1 MGSFSV
7 GSSAGSSAEP
17 LVFLTGPTAAG
28 KTDLAVEL
36 VENYPFEIISVDSA
50 LVYRGMDIGTAKPGS
65 ETLRRAPHRL
75 IDIVDP
81 AEPYSAARFRD
92 DALQEIEEIRANGNI
107 PLLVGGTMLY
117 FRALQ
122 FGLSV
127 LPESDRSVRLEIEKD
142 IKDKGI
148 ERIYKQL
155 SDIDTVAAARINRN
169 DPQRIIRALEVY
181 RISGVPMSELQQQ
194 KKREGLNP
202 DALLM
207 VAISPD
213 DRSLLHKRIEQRLSI
228 MMESGFI
235 EEVERL
241 KRRRDLSLDT
251 PSMRSV
257 GYRQVWEYL
266 DGVMDREEMLYRAVV
281 ATRQLAK
288 RQLTWLRNWPTD
300 IKWMEPGGNGMA
312 EHIFNNVR
320 NR

>member
-266 DGVMDREEMLYRAVV
+266 DGVMDREEMLYKAVV

>member
-1 MGSFSV
+1 MDS
-7 GSSAGSSAEP
+7 SSASSAEP
-17 LVFLTGPTAAG
+17 LVFLAGPTAAG

-50 LVYRGMDIGTAKPGS
+50 LVYRGMDIGTAKPDR
-65 ETLRRAPHRL
+65 EILERAPHRL

-81 AEPYSAARFRD
+81 AEPYSVARFRD
-92 DALQEIEEIRANGNI
+92 DAMLEIEKIRANGNI

-127 LPESDRSVRLEIEKD
+127 LPESESSVRIDIEKE

-148 ERIYKQL
+148 ENIHNQL
-155 SDIDTVAAARINRN
+155 SEIDPVAAERINRN

-181 RISGVPMSELQQQ
+181 RISGVPMSELQRQEQ
-194 KKREGLNP
+194 REGLNP
-202 DALLM
+202 ESLLM

-213 DRSLLHKRIEQRLSI
+213 DRALLHQRIEQRLSI
-228 MMESGFI
+228 MMKSGFI
-235 EEVERL
+235 EEVEGL
-241 KRRRDLSLDT
+241 KKRGDLSLNT

-266 DGVMDREEMLYRAVV
+266 DGAMDREEMLYRAVV

-288 RQLTWLRNWPTD
+288 RQLTWLRNWPTE
-300 IKWMEPGGNGMA
+300 IKWMEPGGDGMA
-312 EHIFNNVR
+312 EHIFNNIR
-320 NR
+320 NK

>member
-300 IKWMEPGGNGMA
+300 IKWMEPEGNGMA
-312 EHIFNNVR
+312 EYIFNNVR